1 MRKKIFIV
9 LGVIIAIVCVGLFI
23 HIKNTNNQAN
33 VYYRTYTKNGWSKW
47 SKNGVISGDGESD
60 ILNIEIKIKSKL
72 KGDIIYKL
80 YQGSEWTNVTKE
92 NEKVSGM
99 KVTLSNTLYR
109 KYNIFY
115 RTYNDEDEWLEWA
128 NNYQIS
134 GNKDKAIKKIQIK
147 LIEKDSSVD
156 DFLEDYYLKEIKSKN
171 FNEEGE

>member
-47 SKNGVISGDGESD
+47 SKNGMVSGDGESA
-60 ILNIEIKIKSKL
+60 ILNIEVKIKSKL
-72 KGDIIYKL
+72 KGDVIYKM
-80 YQGSEWTNVTKE
+80 YQDSEWANATKK
-92 NEKVSGM
+92 NEKVYGM
-99 KVTLSNTLYR
+99 KITLSNTLYK

-134 GNKDKAIKKIQIK
+134 GNKDKAIKKIQVK
-147 LIEKDSSVD
+147 LLEKDSSVD

-171 FNEEGE
+171 FNEKGE

>member
-9 LGVIIAIVCVGLFI
+9 LGVIIAIICVGLFI
-23 HIKNTNNQAN
+23 YIKNTNNQAN

-47 SKNGVISGDGESD
+47 SKNGVISGDGKSD

-80 YQGSEWTNVTKE
+80 YQCSEWTNVTKE

>member
-47 SKNGVISGDGESD
+47 SKNGMVSGDGESD

>member
-47 SKNGVISGDGESD
+47 SKNGMVSGDGESA

-80 YQGSEWTNVTKE
+80 YQGSEWTNVAKK

-99 KVTLSNTLYR
+99 KITLSNTLYK

-128 NNYQIS
+128 NDYQIS
-134 GNKDKAIKKIQIK
+134 GNKDKTIKKIQIK
-147 LIEKDSSVD
+147 LLEKDSSVD

-171 FNEEGE
+171 FSEEGE

>member
-47 SKNGVISGDGESD
+47 SKNGVVSGDGESD

-80 YQGSEWTNVTKE
+80 YQGNEWTNVTKR

>member
-9 LGVIIAIVCVGLFI
+9 LGVIIAIICVGLFI
-23 HIKNTNNQAN
+23 HVKNTNNQAN

-80 YQGSEWTNVTKE
+80 YQGSEWTSVTKE
-92 NEKVSGM
+92 NEKVYGM

-115 RTYNDEDEWLEWA
+115 RTYNDKDEWLEWA